1 MLSLNDVP
9 KSALLVLDHLTKN
22 GPMAPRDIARE
33 SKIPLRTVTYALHKL
48 IQQKLLR
55 KVPNLMDMRKQLY
68 HLDQER
74 IRAVEK
80 EINQLRTM
88 VGIHIRAI

>member
-9 KSALLVLDHLTKN
+9 KSALLVLDHLSEN
-22 GPMAPRDIARE
+22 GPMAPRDIAKG

-48 IQQKLLR
+48 IQQRLLR

-68 HLDQER
+68 HLDSER

-80 EINQLRTM
+80 DISHLRAVTGVHM
-88 VGIHIRAI
+88 RAL

>member
-9 KSALLVLDHLTKN
+9 KSALLVLDHLSEN
-22 GPMAPRDIARE
+22 GPMAPRDIAKG

-55 KVPNLMDMRKQLY
+55 KVPNLMDMRKQFY
-68 HLDQER
+68 HLDNER
-74 IRAVEK
+74 LRAVERD
-80 EINQLRTM
+80 INHLRAI
-88 VGIHIRAI
+88 VGIHMRAI

>member
-9 KSALLVLDHLTKN
+9 KSALLVLDHLSEN
-22 GPMAPRDIARE
+22 GPMAPREIARG

-48 IQQKLLR
+48 VQQNLLR
-55 KVPNLMDMRKQLY
+55 KVPNLMDMRKQTY
-68 HLDQER
+68 HLDHEN

-80 EINQLRTM
+80 DILHLRVM
-88 VGIHIRAI
+88 AGIHMRAI

>member
-1 MLSLNDVP
+1 MLSLNDIP
-9 KSALLVLDHLTKN
+9 RSALLVLDHLTEN
-22 GPMAPRDIARE
+22 GPMAPREIAKG

-68 HLDQER
+68 HLDRDRMQAIETDIYRLR
-74 IRAVEK
+74 IMA
-80 EINQLRTM
+80 
-88 VGIHIRAI
+88 GIHIRAI

>member
-9 KSALLVLDHLTKN
+9 KSALLVLDHLSEN
-22 GPMAPRDIARE
+22 GPMAPRDIAKG

-48 IQQKLLR
+48 VQQQLLN

-68 HLDQER
+68 HLDTER
-74 IRAVEK
+74 LRALERD
-80 EINQLRTM
+80 INQLRAMT
-88 VGIHIRAI
+88 GIHMRTI

>member
-1 MLSLNDVP
+1 MLSLNDIP
-9 KSALLVLDHLTKN
+9 RSALLVLDHLTEN
-22 GPMAPRDIARE
+22 GPMAPREIAKV

-68 HLDQER
+68 HLDRDRMQD
-74 IRAVEK
+74 VEND
-80 EINQLRTM
+80 IDRLRM
-88 VGIHIRAI
+88 IAGVHLRAI